1 MVLELSMSI
10 KELVRKSFYQGV
22 YSYAIVE
29 AVSLGR
35 VTVRL
40 NENGTRLTNLTVI
53 GALPH
58 TGDRVIV
65 DYSAGTPPAAR
76 LLGGK

>member
-1 MVLELSMSI
+1 MNIE
-10 KELVRKSFYQGV
+10 KLVRKSFYQGV
-22 YSYAIVE
+22 YMYATVE

-35 VTVRL
+35 VVVRL
-40 NENGTRLTNLTVI
+40 TENGARLTNLSVI

-58 TGDRVIV
+58 AGDRVII